1 MFGFSTGLLLL
12 LFLFNGACSEVLKE
26 GEDKDIS
33 CDPSSSGQT
42 VWWFR
47 LKNNSVLEFIASFTS
62 SGDKKAG
69 DMDSK
74 FDPQKMKSSKRLTL
88 KGFKKET
95 DSGSYSC
102 ASINNNKLN
111 FGSVTS
117 LQGTPDPKPETKVV
131 ATTRETPERFTTKR
145 TVPCEPKNQGRKP
158 VSAVTLG
165 CELVILIPLAA
176 GSGLLLILLIIT
188 ILYCNHMRTRR
199 CPHHYKR
206 HPRNKPAGHRP
217 LPHQSEF

>member
-12 LFLFNGACSEVLKE
+12 LFLFDGACSEELPE
-26 GEDKDIS
+26 GKDKDIP
-33 CDPSSSGQT
+33 CNPSSSGNT

-47 LKNNSVLEFIASFTS
+47 LINNTQLEFIASFYS
-62 SGDKKAG
+62 SGEKKFG
-69 DMDSK
+69 DLGSK
-74 FDPQKMKSSKRLTL
+74 FDYQRMKSSKSLTL
-88 KGFKKET
+88 KSFKKET

-102 ASINNNKLN
+102 ATINNNQLY

-131 ATTRETPERFTTKR
+131 TTTRATPEHFTTKS
-145 TVPCEPKNQGRKP
+145 TVPCEPKNQVRKP

-176 GSGLLLILLIIT
+176 GSGLLLVLLIIT
-188 ILYCNHMRTRR
+188 ILYCNHIRTRR

-217 LPHQSEF
+217 LPHQAEF

>member
-12 LFLFNGACSEVLKE
+12 LFLSNGAYSETMKE
-26 GEDKDIS
+26 GEDKDIP
-33 CDPSSSGQT
+33 CDPKSSGT

-47 LKNNSVLEFIASFTS
+47 LINNTQSEFIASFSS
-62 SGDKKAG
+62 SGDKKVG
-69 DMDSK
+69 DLGSK
-74 FDPQKMKSSKRLTL
+74 FDHQKMKSSKILTL

-102 ASINNNKLN
+102 ATINNNKLL

-131 ATTRETPERFTTKR
+131 PTTRATPEHFTTKS
-145 TVPCEPKNQGRKP
+145 TVSCKPKDQERKP
-158 VSAVTLG
+158 VRAVTLG

-188 ILYCNHMRTRR
+188 ILYCNHIRTRR

-217 LPHQSEF
+217 LPHQPEF

>member
-26 GEDKDIS
+26 DEDKEIS
-33 CDPSSSGQT
+33 CDPSSSGNT

-47 LKNNSVLEFIASFTS
+47 LIKNTQLEFIASFTS
-62 SGDKKAG
+62 SGEKKVG
-69 DMDSK
+69 DMESK
-74 FDPQKMKSSKRLTL
+74 FNSQNMKSSKRLTL
-88 KGFKKET
+88 KSFKKKT
-95 DSGSYSC
+95 DSGYYSC
-102 ASINNNKLN
+102 ATINSNKLH
-111 FGSVTS
+111 FGRVTS
-117 LQGTPDPKPETKVV
+117 LQGTPDPEPETKVV
-131 ATTRETPERFTTKR
+131 TTTRATPEHFTTKS
-145 TVPCEPKNQGRKP
+145 TASCEPKNQVRKP
-158 VSAVTLG
+158 FSAVTLG

-188 ILYCNHMRTRR
+188 ILYCNHIRTRR

>member
-1 MFGFSTGLLLL
+1 I
-12 LFLFNGACSEVLKE
+12 LKNWI
-26 GEDKDIS
+26 KMSFCFILIFI
-33 CDPSSSGQT
+33 SSGQT

-111 FGSVTS
+111 FGPVTS
-117 LQGTPDPKPETKVV
+117 LQGTPGDE
-131 ATTRETPERFTTKR
+131 
-145 TVPCEPKNQGRKP
+145 KP

-188 ILYCNHMRTRR
+188 ILYCNRKYFQQYH
-199 CPHHYKR
+199 
-206 HPRNKPAGHRP
+206 
-217 LPHQSEF
+217 